1 MNWTVEG
8 KIGEWKV
15 ECDPNGNLQSI
26 EFEIKAT
33 NEYQIKTKDKNYNC
47 FVEAQS
53 SNALLLEQ
61 DKRLNANVAFLT
73 VFASCKDNSLRFAF
87 EGTADTITSLK
98 SITVK

>member
-33 NEYQIKTKDKNYNC
+33 NEYQIKPKDKNYNC
-47 FVEAQS
+47 FVL
-53 SNALLLEQ
+53 NLCVFNLLSKMVEF
-61 DKRLNANVAFLT
+61 DNIVE
-73 VFASCKDNSLRFAF
+73 NSL
-87 EGTADTITSLK
+87 
-98 SITVK
+98 